1 MTALTVVGRFA
12 PALAAELAWRAW
24 RKVGTPES
32 VHPRDLPVHDRA
44 VVSRLD
50 SGVVTYQW
58 GSGSRVILLVHGWRS
73 RASRFSAI
81 IAALEGPDTT
91 VVAFDAPA
99 NGDSPGR
106 FVTILDYLSAIRAVA
121 DRFGM
126 IDTIIGHSFGALS
139 AFAAVREGV
148 RVRRIV
154 SIAGMS
160 GANELI
166 VAFSSAAG
174 LTAGTE
180 QRMRRLV
187 ESRTFRG
194 IPNIWSR
201 FLAEVDP
208 ADTWMP
214 LLVIHDESD
223 PVVDVGQ
230 SVLIAEA
237 HTGPVR
243 SLITSGLGHNR
254 ILGDP
259 EVVAAI
265 RDFTIVPVPR

>member
-1 MTALTVVGRFA
+1 MSVLTQVGRVA
-12 PALAAELAWRAW
+12 PALAAEVAWRAW
-24 RKVGTPES
+24 RNVGAPES
-32 VHPRDLPVHDRA
+32 VHPRDRLVHDRA
-44 VVSRLD
+44 VVSQLD

-81 IAALEGPDTT
+81 IAALEAPDAT

-106 FVTILDYLSAIRAVA
+106 FITILDYMSAIQGIA
-121 DRFGM
+121 DRFGV

-139 AFAAVREGV
+139 AFTAVREGV

-154 SIAGMS
+154 SLAGMS
-160 GANELI
+160 GAVQLI
-166 VAFSSAAG
+166 TAFSAAAG

-180 QRMRRLV
+180 RRMRRLI
-187 ESRTFRG
+187 ENRTFRG

-208 ADTWMP
+208 ADSWMP
-214 LLVIHDESD
+214 LLVVHDESD
-223 PVVDVGQ
+223 PVVDVSH

-254 ILGDP
+254 LLGDP

-265 RDFTIVPVPR
+265 RDFSRVPVPR